1 MPFLAKGK
9 IVDNV
14 WNYSFL
20 AFPYALVYSIQL
32 SNGIMFFLLGVTLL
46 NKLILKKETSFL
58 FADFNFLSILF
69 YLSFICVSYSSY
81 KERGFSLL
89 ETRLPLIVFPIIVGF
104 SSHDISLRKEFLKHF
119 LFSLVLTFFVTIC
132 IAIYRNINGPGP
144 EIWFNKW
151 YYHYSDLTEPI
162 NIDPLYLSLFVGF
175 GILVI
180 LVEQLGLT
188 NLRIIKRRSTAFI
201 FLALLSLFLVILG
214 VRSILFFVVLIICL
228 LFIAKPKFFGLKNL
242 SLVFLV
248 VSGIVILSFGSP
260 VTRQRFQ
267 GLFNGRFE
275 FSEYSIDRLIIWDLA
290 LSNVK
295 NNFQEYIIGG
305 GTATSVKTMEKL
317 YLEKKINWNFEQKTN
332 THNQYIEF
340 LLDTGL
346 IGLMIFFCFLF
357 RSAQIFLMEK
367 DYLGFV
373 FLLVMVLAFFAE
385 NYLNRQKGVAFFS
398 VFHALFYFTRNNKR

>member
-132 IAIYRNINGPGP
+132 IAIYRNINGPGS

-373 FLLVMVLAFFAE
+373 FLLVMILAFFAE

-398 VFHALFYFTRNNKR
+398 VLHALFYFTRNNKR